1 MRAREGICANTYQTC
16 WRSNMFI
23 LKELKRL
30 RERNDFLAREVAELK
45 GRVIAYEQA
54 HKRHK
59 ALIEEARQRER
70 ELLEENMA
78 LAYRCHQLSKEL
90 MEITQGV
97 PEKGRGSIETACPE
111 K

>member
-1 MRAREGICANTYQTC
+1 
-16 WRSNMFI
+16 MFI

-30 RERNDFLAREVAELK
+30 KENNDFLIQEVGMLNGK
-45 GRVIAYEQA
+45 VFAYEEV

-59 ALIEEARQRER
+59 ALIEEARQREQK
-70 ELLEENMA
+70 LLEENQA
-78 LAYRCHQLSKEL
+78 LAYRCYQLSKEL

-97 PEKGRGSIETACPE
+97 PEKGRGPFETACPE